1 MSLFVF
7 KFYFIMVWPIDY
19 ASMILGGSMQAWN
32 IRLRLKCSVI
42 KHSSCVNMP
51 RKWNKY
57 KVAKQLSKKARRQC
71 VKRELNIEQ
80 NL

>member
-1 MSLFVF
+1 
-7 KFYFIMVWPIDY
+7 
-19 ASMILGGSMQAWN
+19 MQAWN